1 MVWCRSSCANNLSQ
15 FAAFSTKCGVEVLYV
30 VLFAKKPL
38 VRPTEARKLPR
49 VMDHREIA
57 VGQRWASNAEPELG
71 LGVVVKIDFG
81 RVDVHFPAAAE
92 QRLYALASAPLRR
105 VRYTTGDTI
114 EVHDGRK
121 LRVEAV
127 EEVDR
132 RLRYQTSGGI
142 IEEAALADSI
152 RFSRPDERLLAGV
165 VDELE
170 AFRRRVAARRWRE
183 QLLASPARGFKGARI
198 DLLLH
203 QLATAGEVADR
214 PLPRVLLADEVG
226 LGKTIEACLIA
237 HRLLLTGRAS
247 RVLVVVPEPL
257 IHQWFVELMRR
268 FNLMF
273 SLFDAE
279 RWDSLK
285 RTDKNPFED
294 SQWVLM
300 SKEFLVSDP
309 EITDQA
315 VAAGWDLLIIDEAHH
330 LAWAPEQPSAAY
342 QAAQRLADK
351 VPGVLLLTA
360 TPEQLG
366 QTGHFA
372 RLRLLD
378 PDRYSDLEAFR
389 EEAAGYRTVA
399 DLVDVLEETNKPLT
413 RTAFAKKAG
422 RLEAATRLLEDWP
435 KGVSRP
441 VPDVVERLID
451 AGGPGRVWFRTTREQ
466 LTGFPARRAVLHPLS
481 GEEDSDSSRIRWLAD
496 LLGGL
501 GQEKVLLIA
510 HRRETVEQI
519 AEALGRYINLPIAV
533 FHEGL
538 TLIQRDRHAAYFAE
552 PDGAR
557 LLLCSEIGSEG
568 RNFQFA
574 HHLVLFD
581 LPPEPE
587 LLEQRIGRLDRIGQ
601 RHEIFIH
608 VPFLKESSEALWVR
622 WYHEGL
628 NAFEQCLPTGHGF
641 GSTFGPQLDKI
652 AQSGMAAAAD
662 SLLTETRTATEAF
675 RTQLTD
681 GRDRLLALRPEAR
694 KRAEQLIEQIR
705 TEEGSTEF
713 REFALDLFESCGMTV
728 DAFSA
733 DRVRLS
739 PGPLLAEHF
748 PGLPADGL
756 LATFS
761 RSEAL
766 GREDLTFLSSDHPL
780 LEAALDSALGSEAGN
795 ASFALWNGSG
805 FDGIVLEAWFTI
817 EAIAPK
823 RLHIE
828 RFLPPRPHRVLI
840 DHEGK
845 ESAKQWP
852 EKALQEGEI
861 GPLIERGAV
870 RRKLLPVMFERAK
883 EAGEGA
889 LPEAIA
895 SAETAMRHTL
905 DGELER
911 LKLLQRLNGL
921 VRPEEINRLESEREE
936 LAAAI
941 RGARSTLDAVR
952 LVWCRA

>member
-1 MVWCRSSCANNLSQ
+1 
-15 FAAFSTKCGVEVLYV
+15 
-30 VLFAKKPL
+30 
-38 VRPTEARKLPR
+38 
-49 VMDHREIA
+49 MDHREIA

-71 LGVVVKIDFG
+71 LGVVVKVESG

-105 VRYTTGDTI
+105 VRYTMGDTI

-121 LRVEAV
+121 LRVESV
-127 EEVDR
+127 DEVDR
-132 RLRYQTSGGI
+132 RLRYQTSEGV

-165 VDELE
+165 VDEIE
-170 AFRRRVAARRWRE
+170 AFRRRIAARRWRE
-183 QLLASPARGFKGARI
+183 RLLASPVRGFKGARI

-203 QLATAGEVADR
+203 QLATASEVADR

-273 SLFDAE
+273 SLFDGE
-279 RWDSLK
+279 RWSSL
-285 RTDKNPFED
+285 RRGDNNPFED
-294 SQWVLM
+294 SQWVLV
-300 SKEFLVSDP
+300 SKEFLVSEP

-315 VAAGWDLLIIDEAHH
+315 VAAGWDLLIVDEAHH
-330 LAWAPEQPSAAY
+330 LAWTPEASSPAY
-342 QAAQRLADK
+342 QAVERLAQS

-366 QTGHFA
+366 QAGHFA

-378 PDRYSDLEAFR
+378 PDRYNDLEAFR
-389 EEAAGYRTVA
+389 QEAAGYQAVA
-399 DLVDVLEETNKPLT
+399 DLVDALEDMSKPLT

-422 RLEAATRLLEDWP
+422 KLEPALRLLDDWP

-441 VPDVVERLID
+441 VSDLTERLID
-451 AGGPGRVWFRTTREQ
+451 AGGPGRVWFRTTRDQ
-466 LTGFPARRAVLHPLS
+466 LAGFPARRAVLYPLPK
-481 GEEDSDSSRIRWLAD
+481 EEDSTSARIRWLAD
-496 LLGGL
+496 LLVEL

-510 HRRETVEQI
+510 HSRECVDRIAAGLEQC
-519 AEALGRYINLPIAV
+519 LNVPMAV

-608 VPFLKESSEALWVR
+608 VPFIKGSAEELWAR

-641 GSTFGPQLDKI
+641 GDIFRPELETVAPAEGSSEAESLI
-652 AQSGMAAAAD
+652 AK
-662 SLLTETRTATEAF
+662 TRTAAEAF
-675 RTQLTD
+675 RAQLTD

-694 KRAEQLIEQIR
+694 ERAEHLIEQIR
-705 TEEGSTEF
+705 MEEASAEF
-713 REFALDLFESCGMTV
+713 REFALDLFDGCGMTV

-739 PGPLLAEHF
+739 PGPLLAENF

-761 RSEAL
+761 RAEAL

-780 LEAALDSALGSEAGN
+780 LEAALDSALGSESGN
-795 ASFALWNGSG
+795 AAFALWNGSG

-828 RFLPPRPHRVLI
+828 RFLPPRPLRVLM

-845 ESAKQWP
+845 APSSQWS
-852 EKALQEGEI
+852 EEVLEEGEI

-889 LPEAIA
+889 VAPAITE
-895 SAETAMRHTL
+895 AETAMRRSL
-905 DGELER
+905 DGEIER

-921 VRPEEINRLESEREE
+921 VRPEEINRLEAEREE
-936 LAAAI
+936 LAVAI